1 MCHVSWGRLP
11 AAAMRSLEIA
21 GALTSSQFSDLNREN
36 NLGLSRL
43 DQGLGGQSGFFF
55 LTPNRGSYPTVKVN
69 SKYVSDCNFVGLSL
83 RSFATL
89 SPKIESNFS

>member
-1 MCHVSWGRLP
+1 MCHVSWGRLL

-43 DQGLGGQSGFFF
+43 DQGLGGQSCFF
-55 LTPNRGSYPTVKVN
+55 LTNPRELPH
-69 SKYVSDCNFVGLSL
+69 
-83 RSFATL
+83 RS
-89 SPKIESNFS
+89 S